1 MMSPLVL
8 SPGHLAQVLSALAAL
23 LRSSTLL
30 PSASAATPLC
40 VWFALVRKCVLDAAQ
55 QEAGQGH
62 NGLGLGR
69 EEPGLSLV
77 RDAEPASVGA
87 LINSRCVSAFLA
99 IDRRG
104 LARWR
109 PEAGVTALELAELLV
124 RASSRFVALG
134 RGRPGCRLLAVEPAL
149 LSLQVDL
156 QHEARLARSGA
167 SLEDAPVRAP
177 RLRGR
182 RARLLTR
189 ARSVPARAAGGAP

>member
-30 PSASAATPLC
+30 PSASASTPLC

-55 QEAGQGH
+55 QAAGQSHSGV
-62 NGLGLGR
+62 GLAR
-69 EEPGLSLV
+69 QEPGLSLV
-77 RDAEPASVGA
+77 RNGEPASVGT
-87 LINSRCVSAFLA
+87 LINARCVSAFLA

-124 RASSRFVALG
+124 RASARLVALG
-134 RGRPGCRLLAVEPAL
+134 RGRPGCLLLAVEPAL

-189 ARSVPARAAGGAP
+189 ARSVPAQAAGGAP